1 MSLDDAKFTAN
12 LSGVSC
18 ILLEFN
24 GECKPH
30 NKPLKKG
37 LSHNDKNVLK
47 IQKM

>member
-1 MSLDDAKFTAN
+1 MTLN
-12 LSGVSC
+12 LG
-18 ILLEFN
+18 EF
-24 GECKPH
+24 KPH